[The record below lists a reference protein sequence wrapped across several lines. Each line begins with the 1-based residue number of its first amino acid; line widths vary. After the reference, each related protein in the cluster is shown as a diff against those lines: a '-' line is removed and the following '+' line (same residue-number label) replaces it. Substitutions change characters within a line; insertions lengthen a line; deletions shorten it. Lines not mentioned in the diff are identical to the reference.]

1 MNKSFR
7 PSLQISR
14 LNCNKYVFL
23 QIISGIRSRT
33 PIDCGHQASKG
44 REVEFYLDVVE
55 ELLARGE
62 AGKKNCVVAKREKK
76 RMEKNK
82 NSFHIWRT
90 SLG

>member
-1 MNKSFR
+1 MSWHFLYNLVEKS
-7 PSLQISR
+7 
-14 LNCNKYVFL
+14 VFL
-23 QIISGIRSRT
+23 QIICGICSRT

-62 AGKKNCVVAKREKK
+62 AGKKNCLVVAKREKK